1 MATLDKTGPM
11 GLFQHRRWEDVTMM
25 ILGAAILVS
34 PMFFDS
40 ISNTTV
46 IAVTALVGA
55 ALVILAGMEQLALRR
70 WEEYLAL
77 IGGVWIMASPFVL
90 NYAGQLRTWHLV
102 LGAAVALLAVL
113 EIWQD
118 RDRDLEA

>member
-1 MATLDKTGPM
+1 MATLDRMKPM

-25 ILGAAILVS
+25 LLGAAILVS
-34 PMFFDS
+34 PMFFETLD
-40 ISNTTV
+40 NTTV

-55 ALVILAGMEQLALRR
+55 AIVVLAGLEQLALRR

-77 IGGVWIMASPFVL
+77 MLGVWMIVSPFAL
-90 NYAGQLRTWHLV
+90 DYAGPLRIWHVV
-102 LGAAVALLAVL
+102 LGAAVVLLAVL

-118 RDRDLEA
+118 RNRSLEA